1 MPLAAP
7 PSHNDAGLVIEQAHP
22 SLHLDE
28 AALRTLIQRVVEQ
41 EEAQLRE
48 LTVVLTDHDTVLSL
62 NRQYL
67 DHDYL
72 TDVLSFPL
80 GEEENVVEG
89 EIYVDLDTARE
100 RHDEFEA
107 TFEKEAC
114 RYVVHG
120 LLHLLGYRDATRDQR
135 QHVRDLEDR
144 YLALL

>member
-1 MPLAAP
+1 MAAP
-7 PSHNDAGLVIEQAHP
+7 PSNDDAGLVIEQAHP
-22 SLHLDE
+22 SLQVDE
-28 AALRTLIQRVVEQ
+28 AALRGLIRRVVER

-80 GEEENVVEG
+80 GDEENVVEG
-89 EIYVDLDTARE
+89 EIYVDLDTAHE

-107 TFEKEAC
+107 TFEEEAF
-114 RYVVHG
+114 RYVIHG
-120 LLHLLGYRDATRDQR
+120 LLHLLGYRDATADQR
-135 QHVRDLEDR
+135 QHVRRLEDR